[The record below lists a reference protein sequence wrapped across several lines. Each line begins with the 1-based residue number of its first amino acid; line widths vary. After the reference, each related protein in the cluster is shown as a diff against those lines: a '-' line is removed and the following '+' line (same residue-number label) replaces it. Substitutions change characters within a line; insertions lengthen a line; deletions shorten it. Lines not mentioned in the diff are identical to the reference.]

1 MRLFDTDNWREIGAS
16 LSRNKTRTFL
26 TAFGIF
32 WGVLMLSLLWGA
44 GQGVKRMMYSNFDGF
59 ATNSAIIY
67 ANRTTM
73 PYKGFKRGLWWA
85 MTTDDVDAIR
95 RNVQGLETVSS
106 VMSRGATITYKDK
119 SESSTLAGVE
129 PNYVKALTPKIV
141 AGRFIN
147 DADLSQ
153 ASRVCVLGES
163 LAQRLFPGT
172 DAVGKVV
179 NINNIY
185 YRVVGVCSQSSEIG
199 IPGRIDESIFA
210 PITTTRMAYNY
221 RNFCDFLLVIAD
233 DNHRPGDIKDDIF
246 RNIRKGHPIH
256 PDDKEAIGFQDISV
270 MFDQV
275 SKIFLGLDILIF
287 IVGLSSLLA
296 GVIGV
301 GNIMWVIVKE
311 RTKEFG
317 VRRAIGAK
325 PASILKQILS
335 ESAVLTAVA
344 GMAAVVVSVGILQ
357 VATMMIAQAA
367 ESNGASHN
375 LAVDFQLSFGHAVV
389 ILLLFLVLGML
400 AGSIPAFKAMHIKP
414 IEALNDK

>member
-16 LSRNKTRTFL
+16 LARNKTRTFL

-44 GQGVKRMMYSNFDGF
+44 GQGVKRMLYSNFDGF
-59 ATNSAIIY
+59 ATNSAIVY

-73 PYKGFKRGLWWA
+73 PYKGFNRGWWWA
-85 MTTDDVDAIR
+85 ITTDDVDAIR
-95 RNVQGLETVSS
+95 RNVPELETVTSI
-106 VMSRGATITYKDK
+106 MSRSTTITYKDK
-119 SESSTLAGVE
+119 SESASIAGVE
-129 PNYVKALTPKIV
+129 PNYTKALTPKILQ
-141 AGRFIN
+141 GRFIN
-147 DADLSQ
+147 EADVSQ
-153 ASRVCVLGES
+153 VSRVCVLGES
-163 LAQRLFPGT
+163 LAKRLFSGA

-179 NINNIY
+179 NINNVY
-185 YRVVGVCSQSSEIG
+185 YRVVGVCTQSSEIG
-199 IPGRIDESIFA
+199 IPDRIDESIFA
-210 PITTTRMAYNY
+210 PITTTRTVYNY
-221 RNFCDFLLVIAD
+221 RNFCDFLLIVAD
-233 DNHRPGDIKDDIF
+233 KDHKPGPLKEEILK
-246 RNIRKGHPIH
+246 NIRKGHPIH
-256 PDDKEAIGFQDISV
+256 PDDTEAIGFQDISE

-275 SKIFLGLDILIF
+275 STIFVGLDILIF
-287 IVGLSSLLA
+287 FVGFSSLLA

-325 PASILKQILS
+325 PSSILKQILS

-344 GMAAVVVSVGILQ
+344 GMLAVVVSVLILQ
-357 VATMMIAQAA
+357 VATTLIGEMAPGNIAV
-367 ESNGASHN
+367 N
-375 LAVDFQLSFGHAVV
+375 FQLSFGEAIV

-400 AGSIPAFKAMHIKP
+400 AGSIPAIKAMRIKP

>member
-16 LSRNKTRTFL
+16 LGRNKTRTFL

-44 GQGVKRMMYSNFDGF
+44 GQGVKRMLYSNFDGF

-95 RNVQGLETVSS
+95 RNVPDIDLVTS

-119 SESSTLAGVE
+119 SESSTIAGVE
-129 PNYVKALTPKIV
+129 PNYVKALTPKII

-153 ASRVCVLGES
+153 AARVCVLGES
-163 LAQRLFPGT
+163 LANRLFPGA

-199 IPGRIDESIFA
+199 IPDRIDESIFA

-221 RNFCDFLLVIAD
+221 RNFCDFLLVVAKD
-233 DNHRPGDIKDDIF
+233 GHRPGEIKDDIF
-246 RNIRKGHPIH
+246 TNIRKGHPIH
-256 PDDKEAIGFQDISV
+256 PDDKEAIGFQDISE

-275 SKIFLGLDILIF
+275 STIFLGLDILIF
-287 IVGLSSLLA
+287 IVGFSSLLA

-335 ESAVLTAVA
+335 ESAVLTVVA
-344 GMAAVVVSVGILQ
+344 GMAAVVVSVLILQ
-357 VATMMIAQAA
+357 VATTLIGEAA
-367 ESNGASHN
+367 MADGGSKN
-375 LAVDFQLSFGHAVV
+375 LAVDFQLSFGHAAV
-389 ILLLFLVLGML
+389 ILLLFLVLGTL
-400 AGSIPAFKAMHIKP
+400 AGSIPAIKAMRIKP

>member
-1 MRLFDTDNWREIGAS
+1 MKLFDTDNWREIGAS

-44 GQGVKRMMYSNFDGF
+44 GQGVKRMMYSNFEGF

-73 PYKGFKRGLWWA
+73 PYKGYKKGLWWA
-85 MTTDDVDAIR
+85 ITTDDVDAIR
-95 RNVQGLETVSS
+95 RNVPELETVSS
-106 VMSRGATITYKDK
+106 IMSRGATITFKDK
-119 SESSTLAGVE
+119 SESATLAGVE
-129 PNYVKALTPKIV
+129 PNYVKVLSPKIV
-141 AGRFIN
+141 QGRFIN
-147 DADLSQ
+147 EADMSQ

-163 LAQRLFPGT
+163 LASRLFPGV

-185 YRVVGVCSQSSEIG
+185 YRVVGVCSASSEIG
-199 IPGRIDESIFA
+199 VPDRVDESIFA

-221 RNFCDFLLVIAD
+221 RNFCDFLLVVAD
-233 DNHRPGDIKDDIF
+233 DQHRPAPLKNAILT
-246 RNIRKGHPIH
+246 NIRKGHPIH
-256 PDDKEAIGFQDISV
+256 PDDKEAIGFQDISE

-275 SKIFLGLDILIF
+275 SNIFLGLDILIF
-287 IVGLSSLLA
+287 FVGFSSLLA

-325 PASILKQILS
+325 PITILKQILS

-344 GMAAVVVSVGILQ
+344 GMIAVVVSVGILQ
-357 VATMMIAQAA
+357 VASKLIA
-367 ESNGASHN
+367 ETTPDN
-375 LAVDFQLSFGHAVV
+375 LTVDFQLSFGDAIV

-400 AGSIPAFKAMHIKP
+400 AGSIPAIKAMRIKP